1 MKRSLLISLALVCA
15 CSASAMADMTGKVEL
30 GGQLVGIQGNPSK
43 FNEYRDLG
51 DGITGAFDLN
61 LSHEAYY
68 LDMFGKNFGLNFDS
82 NKAYRDQ
89 EFGLKFGNYENIKLG
104 LFYNEIP
111 HNHTFGARTFFS
123 GIGTTTLTAP
133 ITNNAALP
141 NATAQNPPNQ
151 FDYIRDRKV
160 KGAELEISAKTPF
173 FISARGEVIEV
184 KGTLP
189 TGANSGTIKE
199 FPAPIDYLTQ
209 TVMLETGYRSKALT
223 ATIDGTISNFSNPN
237 SFMTLNYTP
246 LAAATTY
253 TIYLPP
259 ESNNYKIGASL
270 RYKLPFLNTV
280 LMARGSRAQSENTI
294 DLSREQQATVK
305 SFNGKVVYTTAA
317 ASITSTPIEKLNTR
331 VFFNFLD
338 KENQSTEDFAYNP
351 PAGFG
356 TNATTDRFDYHKIN
370 AGLDGSYKLPA
381 KTKVSAGYE
390 YLKYIRGIRTDATS
404 TTDHTLFAEVKND
417 YLHWLSAKA
426 RYQHLMRSSDNLDPG
441 LYATSTASDQILAF
455 WRPVDTADRTQDA
468 IKVGVEIEPM
478 HNLAFGAEYS
488 FKNSEFDKTILGV
501 KKDIRHELYVDATY
515 TAGIVKLNTYF
526 DVEFLTLGTNS
537 RRYQDVGAG
546 SPFSGI
552 NNVNNYNWASTRRD
566 YNYAVGLNA
575 DVDVIKNRMTVG
587 AGYRY
592 ESVDGTEDFGASFS
606 PLAPVLAKN
615 TQVDNQIKQTLTAKM
630 GYNITPSLKLDIS
643 YLYENFRYNDDHWVG
658 YNYAPTAGTNLTG
671 AYANPNYE
679 AHVGFMKLGYK
690 F

>member
-15 CSASAMADMTGKVEL
+15 CSASAMAETTGSVEL
-30 GGQLVGIQGNPSK
+30 GGQMVGVNGNPSK

-51 DGITGAFDLN
+51 DGVTGAFDLN

-68 LDMFGKNFGLNFDS
+68 LDLFGKNFGMNFDS
-82 NKAYRDQ
+82 NKTYRDQ
-89 EFGLKFGNYENIKLG
+89 EFGLKFGNYENVKLG

-111 HNHTFGARTFFS
+111 HNHTFGARTFFT

-133 ITNNAALP
+133 IPNNAALP
-141 NATAQNPPNQ
+141 NSTASNPPNK

-160 KGAELEISAKTPF
+160 KGGEIEISAKTPF
-173 FISARGEVIEV
+173 FFSARGEVIEV

-199 FPAPIDYLTQ
+199 FPAPVDYLTQ
-209 TVMLETGYRSKALT
+209 TVLLETGYRSNALT
-223 ATIDGTISNFSNPN
+223 ATIDGSISNFSNPN
-237 SFMTLNYTP
+237 SSMTLNYPAGFGTGS
-246 LAAATTY
+246 ASY

-259 ESNNYKIGASL
+259 ESKNYKIGASV
-270 RYKLPFLNTV
+270 RYKLPFLNSV
-280 LMARGSRAQSENTI
+280 LMARGSRAQTENTI
-294 DLSREQQATVK
+294 ALTEGITKDFK
-305 SFNGKVVYTTAA
+305 GKVTYTTAA
-317 ASITSTPIEKLNTR
+317 ASVTSNPIAKLNTR

-338 KENQSTEDFAYNP
+338 KQNDSSEDFVY
-351 PAGFG
+351 G
-356 TNATTDRFDYHKIN
+356 TATTDRFDYHKIN
-370 AGLDGSYKLPA
+370 AGLDASYKLPA

-404 TTDHTLFAEVKND
+404 TTDHTLFAEVKNE

-426 RYQHLMRSSDNLDPG
+426 RYQRLMRSSDNLDPG

-455 WRPVDTADRTQDA
+455 WRPVDTANRTQDT
-468 IKVGVEIEPM
+468 IKAGVEIEPM
-478 HNLAFGAEYS
+478 HNLSVAAEYS
-488 FKNSEFDKTILGV
+488 FKNSEFDETILGV
-501 KKDIRHELYVDATY
+501 KRDIRHELYLDATY

-537 RRYQDVGAG
+537 RRFQDVGAG

-552 NNVNNYNWASTRRD
+552 NNVNNFNWASTRRD
-566 YNYAVGLNA
+566 YNYATGLNV
-575 DVDVIKNRMTVG
+575 DVDVIKNRLTAG

-606 PLAPVLAKN
+606 PVVPVLAKN
-615 TQVDNQIKQTLTAKM
+615 TQVDNQIKQTITAKL
-630 GYNITPSLKLDIS
+630 GYNITPSLKLDVS
-643 YLYENFRYNDDHWVG
+643 YLFENLRYNDDHWVG
-658 YNYAPTAGTNLTG
+658 YNYAPSAGTNLTG

-679 AHVGFMKLGYK
+679 AHVGFVKLGYK